1 MYESS
6 RNPREW
12 RSYSDIETAI
22 IEEQYQKKQPE
33 ALLDDYRVNFKHFIQ
48 LSNHNEKDQ
57 CPVRHIIK
65 RRTDNRL
72 REARFMP
79 DPVLLSQSF
88 TDARHRASFLDT
100 AGQFFNLSVAT
111 PSNGIPQDTLV
122 ERAAE
127 DIVIEAREVRKE
139 KEGKWMAEQLLKV
152 KDKNLH
158 EIAKCCA
165 RLYCMESFLYKKMN
179 EIMRIGI
186 DETYQALWQNKLSTF
201 GPFAILLFNSQRTL
215 ALPAAA
221 KNTTVYCGVNLSSEQ
236 IEQYRRITSLPE
248 ANRKCDQFRAF
259 TSTSRNKEKAQEFGN
274 VLFVIEI
281 AEVDGCDVSLYSEFD
296 EEEYLLE
303 PRFYFSIKS
312 CLFDNTIN
320 KWITILRPLNR

>member
-1 MYESS
+1 
-6 RNPREW
+6 
-12 RSYSDIETAI
+12 
-22 IEEQYQKKQPE
+22 
-33 ALLDDYRVNFKHFIQ
+33 
-48 LSNHNEKDQ
+48 
-57 CPVRHIIK
+57 
-65 RRTDNRL
+65 
-72 REARFMP
+72 MP

-139 KEGKWMAEQLLKV
+139 KEGKWMAEQLLK
-152 KDKNLH
+152 
-158 EIAKCCA
+158 
-165 RLYCMESFLYKKMN
+165 KMN

-201 GPFAILLFNSQRTL
+201 GPVAILLFTSQRTL

-221 KNTTVYCGVNLSSEQ
+221 KNRTVYCGADLSSEQ

-248 ANRKCDQFRAF
+248 ANRKCGQLCAF

-281 AEVDGCDVSLYSEFD
+281 AEADGCDVSLYSEFD
-296 EEEYLLE
+296 EEEHLLE
-303 PRFYFSIKS
+303 PHFYFSIKS
-312 CLFDNTIN
+312 YLFDNTIN
-320 KWITILRPLNR
+320 K